1 MAAGEL
7 NILVHWIMMI
17 FSAFSSRRYCA
28 VTYTSLKSLSELQQ
42 ALAPCDCMKFIY
54 QYFKR

>member
-7 NILVHWIMMI
+7 NVLVHWIMMI

-42 ALAPCDCMKFIY
+42 GLAPCGYIKFVY
-54 QYFKR
+54 Q